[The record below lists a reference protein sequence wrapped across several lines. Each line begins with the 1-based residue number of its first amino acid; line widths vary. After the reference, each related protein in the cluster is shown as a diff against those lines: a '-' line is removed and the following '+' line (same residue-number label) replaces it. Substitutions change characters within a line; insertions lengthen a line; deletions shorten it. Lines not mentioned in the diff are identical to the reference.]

1 MGGRGQYS
9 PGSAQRP
16 VEGYRTTDDKLSVS
30 NREKH
35 TMTSRA
41 TVILTS
47 IEGVWSMELRTE
59 SQLALK

>member
-16 VEGYRTTDDKLSVS
+16 VEGYRTTDDKLFPI
-30 NREKH
+30 EKKH

-41 TVILTS
+41 TLIVTS
-47 IEGVWSMELRTE
+47 IEGVCSMELRTE